1 MLHISLTKAVER
13 RNVAY
18 TDGVIQEGYPPP
30 QESGLLCDKFF
41 VGYNLK
47 QCISPKT

>member
-18 TDGVIQEGYPPP
+18 TDGVIQEGYP
-30 QESGLLCDKFF
+30 S
-41 VGYNLK
+41 
-47 QCISPKT
+47 SPGKWALV